1 MEKIVNKAKNFKEA
15 EDWDIQ
21 QNIRMS
27 PEERQSIA
35 KRLKERVYEKDV
47 PDVREYY
54 KLNSDDNR

>member
-1 MEKIVNKAKNFKEA
+1 MERIVNKAKNFREA

-35 KRLKERVYEKDV
+35 KKLKERVYGKNV

-54 KLNSDDNR
+54 KNSNDNR